1 MDDQIK
7 LLGAEKQLTLGEIS
21 KHKKELDD
29 LVRLLAQKKSE
40 IDQKDE
46 VIAKLEGRIEKL
58 YDDMEGL
65 EDEISIK
72 DQQIADLQA

>member
-7 LLGAEKQLTLGEIS
+7 ILSAEKQLTLEEIA

-29 LVRLLAQKKSE
+29 LARLLAQKKLE

-46 VIAKLEGRIEKL
+46 VIAQIEGRIERL
-58 YDDMEGL
+58 YDEMEGL
-65 EDEISIK
+65 EDDIAMK
-72 DQQIADLQA
+72 DQQIADL

>member
-7 LLGAEKQLTLGEIS
+7 ILSAEKQLTLEEIA

-46 VIAKLEGRIEKL
+46 VIAKLEARIDKL
-58 YDDMEGL
+58 
-65 EDEISIK
+65 
-72 DQQIADLQA
+72 

>member
-7 LLGAEKQLTLGEIS
+7 ILSAEKQLTLEEIA

-29 LVRLLAQKKSE
+29 LARLLAQKKLE

-46 VIAKLEGRIEKL
+46 VIAQIEGRIERL
-58 YDDMEGL
+58 YDEMEGL
-65 EDEISIK
+65 EDDIAMK
-72 DQQIADLQA
+72 DQ

>member
-7 LLGAEKQLTLGEIS
+7 ILSAEKQLTLEEIA

-58 YDDMEGL
+58 YDEMEGL
-65 EDEISIK
+65 EDEIAIK

>member
-7 LLGAEKQLTLGEIS
+7 ILSAEKQLTLEEIA

-29 LVRLLAQKKSE
+29 LARLLAQKKSE

-58 YDDMEGL
+58 YDEMEQL

-72 DQQIADLQA
+72 DQ